1 VERFQERRRKFRPQ
15 NQHHRRLRSQSL
27 PNEFFKPEFSEI
39 FDEDSND
46 DVTKSEPE
54 LHRKAFRSRG
64 DKMISQ
70 HDPALF
76 VTENKNSMA
85 EVKNPL
91 TVLDPAKISPPIS
104 FKEPS
109 SGLFNDD
116 TFPSRVE
123 MVNV

>member
-1 VERFQERRRKFRPQ
+1 V
-15 NQHHRRLRSQSL
+15 
-27 PNEFFKPEFSEI
+27 FFKPEFSEI
-39 FDEDSND
+39 FDDDSND

-70 HDPALF
+70 HDPILF
-76 VTENKNSMA
+76 ATESKNSMA
-85 EVKNPL
+85 EIKNPL
-91 TVLDPAKISPPIS
+91 SVLDPVKLSPPIS

-116 TFPSRVE
+116 TFPSRDE
-123 MVNV
+123 MNDEEIMKHHLDYFDSASSR